1 MSQRI
6 PRLSRRRPVRE
17 RSCLGQLASFGV
29 ALVVIIALYGLLA
42 RPALSGLLGAQIT
55 ARLGPTAEAG
65 AVVSQAAAA
74 LPGAVAAL
82 PPGKIVV
89 DQAQANTF
97 LRDHQEDYAPI
108 DAISVQLTKG
118 QVVADLSALGVSGVA
133 RSGLTAV
140 NGRVALLDPQI
151 DGALGLAISSGD
163 LLAPLAERLNAELDR
178 QDKYVESIQVED
190 GQIVIVTR

>member
-1 MSQRI
+1 MSQRL
-6 PRLSRRRPVRE
+6 PRLPRRRPIRE
-17 RSCLGQLASFGV
+17 RSCLGQIASLGV
-29 ALVVIIALYGLLA
+29 ALLVIVALYGVLA
-42 RPALSGLLGAQIT
+42 RPALSGLIGSQIS
-55 ARLGPTAEAG
+55 ARLGPTAAAG
-65 AVVSQAAAA
+65 VSHAEAA
-74 LPGAVAAL
+74 LPGVVAAL

-89 DQAQANTF
+89 DQAKANTF
-97 LRDHQEDYAPI
+97 LRDHQGDYAPI
-108 DAISVQLTKG
+108 DSISVKLTKG

-133 RSGLTAV
+133 RSGLAAV

-178 QDKYVESIQVED
+178 QDKYVESIQIED